1 MIEGENREH
10 KYDIAKHKA
19 RFAVIDKNWD
29 AIIRTIHTLP
39 PSAEVRALMESI
51 GFPTSASI
59 IGYND
64 EQVKTTFTMTK
75 DIRDKY
81 VGTRLFWDLGI
92 LDEIADKTFS

>member
-1 MIEGENREH
+1 MSVTQRLGRE
-10 KYDIAKHKA
+10 
-19 RFAVIDKNWD
+19 IDVVE
-29 AIIRTIHTLP
+29 IP
-39 PSAEVRALMESI
+39 E
-51 GFPTSASI
+51 
-59 IGYND
+59 GYND

>member
-1 MIEGENREH
+1 
-10 KYDIAKHKA
+10 
-19 RFAVIDKNWD
+19 
-29 AIIRTIHTLP
+29 
-39 PSAEVRALMESI
+39 MESI